1 MSPGAGGGD
10 GQQVF
15 IIYLIFP
22 LKMLDILNFLFFNLK
37 KTKKIVN
44 KTKQMSAIA
53 AQNRFLNSEL
63 LRINDRCL
71 AADRQNAV
79 QRKKVGRL
87 QAEMEDFKREYVFLL
102 QSCVR
107 VPLNEMSSWDAIQV
121 LYHLYIIIFVS
132 EICHKLYYIF

>member
-1 MSPGAGGGD
+1 
-10 GQQVF
+10 
-15 IIYLIFP
+15 
-22 LKMLDILNFLFFNLK
+22 MLDILNFLFLIK
-37 KTKKIVN
+37 KNKKKIVN
-44 KTKQMSAIA
+44 KTKQVSAIA